1 MRISDWSSDVCSSDL
16 EAFQSLNENHSV
28 YFHKLGTPQSEDVL
42 IHATPDKP
50 KLYNSAVVTDDG
62 EYLLVVS
69 SEGTDERYGLTLH
82 PIGKPGAQP
91 ITLVDDYANN
101 WEYVTNAGTRF
112 TFLTNKGAP
121 RGRIVSFDIDRKST
135 RLNSSH

>member
-1 MRISDWSSDVCSSDL
+1 MCALPI
-16 EAFQSLNENHSV
+16 
-28 YFHKLGTPQSEDVL
+28 Y
-42 IHATPDKP
+42 
-50 KLYNSAVVTDDG
+50 SAVVTDDG

-101 WEYVTNAGTRF
+101 WEYVTNAEI
-112 TFLTNKGAP
+112 
-121 RGRIVSFDIDRKST
+121 GRASCRERVCQYVSISVVAVSLKQQQYNIQVEIQ
-135 RLNSSH
+135 L

>member
-16 EAFQSLNENHSV
+16 
-28 YFHKLGTPQSEDVL
+28 LGTPQSEDVL

-50 KLYNSAVVTDDG
+50 KLNNSAVVTDDG

-69 SEGTDERYGLTLH
+69 SEGTDERYGLTLY
-82 PIGKPGAQP
+82 PVGKPGAKP

-121 RGRIVSFDIDRKST
+121 RGRIVSFDIKKHGELTQKNGRASC
-135 RLNSSH
+135 RERVCRYG